1 MKDSVTL
8 RFHLCYM
15 QILKV
20 FLKPVDERYR
30 DEVNRMKAGKKGK
43 APYTEKINI
52 HVPSGWY
59 DISTAAHD
67 KTY

>member
-1 MKDSVTL
+1 
-8 RFHLCYM
+8 M
-15 QILKV
+15 QYFKV
-20 FLKPVDERYR
+20 FLKLVDERCW

>member
-1 MKDSVTL
+1 
-8 RFHLCYM
+8 M

-30 DEVNRMKAGKKGK
+30 DEVNRMKAGKKVK

-59 DISTAAHD
+59 DTGQR
-67 KTY
+67 KTRGSEKVSYLP

>member
-1 MKDSVTL
+1 
-8 RFHLCYM
+8 M

>member
-1 MKDSVTL
+1 MGSMTL

-15 QILKV
+15 QYFKV
-20 FLKPVDERYR
+20 FLKLVDERCW

-52 HVPSGWY
+52 HVPSRWC
-59 DISTAAHD
+59 DISTTAHD